1 MTREAIK
8 QKSEADKMFE
18 ELGYKKEDILNIRG
32 ANIGTR
38 FRNRK
43 NGYVFSFYDENRVFE
58 KPYKEITMEELKA
71 INKKCEELGW
81 LE

>member
-1 MTREAIK
+1 MTNGDR
-8 QKSEADKMFE
+8 MFE
-18 ELGYKKEDILNIRG
+18 ELGYKKEGILNIRG

-43 NGYVFSFYDENRVFE
+43 NGHVFSFYDENRVFE
-58 KPYKEITMEELKA
+58 KPYEEITMEELKA